1 MTANEFSHIVIG
13 KAIEVHTV
21 LGPGLFE
28 RIYERALVAEL
39 ENDGFAVQS
48 QVELP
53 VIYKGQD
60 LDIGYRLD
68 ILVGKKLIIE
78 VKSIT
83 TFDEIHMSQM
93 MTYLKLTGCTLG
105 LLINFNVPRLKHG
118 IQRVVL
124 GDPDQ

>member
-1 MTANEFSHIVIG
+1 MTANELSHIVIG

-28 RIYERALVAEL
+28 RIYERALIVEL
-39 ENDGFAVQS
+39 ENDEFAVQS

-53 VIYKGQD
+53 VIYKGRD

-68 ILVGKKLIIE
+68 ILIEKKLIIE
-78 VKSIT
+78 VKSVT
-83 TFDEIHMSQM
+83 AFDEIHMSQL
-93 MTYLKLTGCTLG
+93 MTYMKLTGCPLG
-105 LLINFNVPRLKHG
+105 LLMNFNLPRMKHG